1 MSGFALISGYMKVE
15 CFREDFGKMA
25 AYYYTW
31 AYVGGVLGFFVVFY
45 LTSYCSNGGK
55 GGRRRGGKGGR
66 SRGEQDGGR
75 AKGGNIKTA

>member
-45 LTSYCSNGGK
+45 LTSYCSK
-55 GGRRRGGKGGR
+55 GGKGGR
-66 SRGEQDGGR
+66 SRGEQEGGR
-75 AKGGNIKTA
+75 AKEEGIKAA